1 MNSKKEYI
9 KEHLDLV
16 NKMITD
22 NRPKF
27 EIARI
32 LGVKYDT
39 LKKYLKEFGIEYDGN
54 QNRKGIPHY
63 SERKPINEYL
73 NENSTISAS
82 KLRNKL
88 IENGL
93 KEEKCECCGLTEWM
107 GRKIPLELHHVN
119 MNHYDNR
126 LENLQILC
134 SNCHA
139 LAHDYSNT
147 KKPGSKIE

>member
-1 MNSKKEYI
+1 MNNKKEYI
-9 KEHLDLV
+9 RENLEMIQ
-16 NKMITD
+16 KMIGEH
-22 NRPKF
+22 RPKF
-27 EIARI
+27 EIARV

-54 QNRKGIPHY
+54 PNRKGIPHD
-63 SERKPINEYL
+63 SEKKPVEFFLKEGTI
-73 NENSTISAS
+73 ISAS
-82 KLRNKL
+82 RLRKKL
-88 IENGL
+88 IDSGL

-126 LENLQILC
+126 LENLKILC

-139 LAHDYSNT
+139 LAHDYNNN
-147 KKPGSKIE
+147 KKN